1 MQTANE
7 QLRDKTIAH
16 EILLNRYYSNTTKKA
31 MDLLRTVEKDL
42 VNKLKTLDIDSNTT
56 IKQVDKQL
64 ESIRTVLNEGYDL
77 MGRDLLQEMKDAAIY
92 EQEWQNKTIT
102 DAVPIE
108 LNLTM
113 AAPVTLFA
121 AIEDTPF
128 QGKLL
133 KEWIDKLDTESFNS
147 IQSAVRMGLVE
158 GQSYSDITRRI
169 IGTKALQYSD
179 GVMHLNRTK
188 TQALVSTAVAHSTNA
203 ARDEFYKANDDLV
216 KSVQFVATLDMRTTP
231 ICRAKDG
238 QVYPIDAYPRPP
250 LHFRCVLPD
259 THVTP
264 SGSIS
269 YISKRPFNG
278 QVVVI
283 RSSGDNILTV
293 TPNHPIM
300 TDRGFIQAKFLNKGD
315 NLACGFKRNA
325 FISSGNDNQMES
337 SIEDSFN
344 SILRAGKMCAC
355 PVPTTTEDFHNDV
368 SENEISVVLI
378 DLKLADSFIPFI
390 AHQYVK
396 SFFKVRTQST
406 LIFESASRLFN
417 EFIVRHF
424 TATHCGV
431 SFTGKVFDL
440 LRACIVHSGLLL
452 LRAVSRGDAVFSK
465 NGFDSGIRYAE
476 VFSDSFNAD
485 SFVEQ
490 LQNSINID
498 AITDIDSLSADA
510 VLFSNPVDNLFTD
523 TEFDAD
529 FRRVISSV
537 EHFEN
542 VVDLSFC
549 NFSGHVYNLGC
560 DGNVFTA
567 NNIITHNCRSVVTA
581 VLKSWKELGLKEPTA
596 GTRASM
602 DGQVPETETYQT
614 WLAKKDAAF
623 QDEVLGKA
631 RGEMFRNGTT
641 LDRFVDDSG
650 KQYTLEQLRKIEK

>member
-1 MQTANE
+1 MQTANDI
-7 QLRDKTIAH
+7 LRDKTIAH
-16 EILLNRYYSNTTKKA
+16 EIMLNRYYTNTTKKV

-42 VNKLKTLDIDSNTT
+42 VLKLKTLDIDSNTT

-92 EQEWQNKTIT
+92 EQEWQAKTIT
-102 DAVPIE
+102 AAVPIE

-238 QVYPIDAYPRPP
+238 QVYPLTAYPRPP
-250 LHFRCVLPD
+250 LHFR
-259 THVTP
+259 
-264 SGSIS
+264 
-269 YISKRPFNG
+269 
-278 QVVVI
+278 
-283 RSSGDNILTV
+283 
-293 TPNHPIM
+293 
-300 TDRGFIQAKFLNKGD
+300 
-315 NLACGFKRNA
+315 
-325 FISSGNDNQMES
+325 
-337 SIEDSFN
+337 
-344 SILRAGKMCAC
+344 
-355 PVPTTTEDFHNDV
+355 
-368 SENEISVVLI
+368 
-378 DLKLADSFIPFI
+378 
-390 AHQYVK
+390 
-396 SFFKVRTQST
+396 
-406 LIFESASRLFN
+406 
-417 EFIVRHF
+417 
-424 TATHCGV
+424 
-431 SFTGKVFDL
+431 
-440 LRACIVHSGLLL
+440 
-452 LRAVSRGDAVFSK
+452 
-465 NGFDSGIRYAE
+465 
-476 VFSDSFNAD
+476 
-485 SFVEQ
+485 
-490 LQNSINID
+490 
-498 AITDIDSLSADA
+498 
-510 VLFSNPVDNLFTD
+510 
-523 TEFDAD
+523 
-529 FRRVISSV
+529 
-537 EHFEN
+537 
-542 VVDLSFC
+542 
-549 NFSGHVYNLGC
+549 
-560 DGNVFTA
+560 
-567 NNIITHNCRSVVTA
+567 CRSVVTA
-581 VLKSWKELGLKEPTA
+581 VLKSWKELGLKDPKP
-596 GTRASM
+596 GTRSSL
-602 DGQVPETETYQT
+602 DGQIAETETYQT

-650 KQYTLEQLRKIEK
+650 KQYTLEQLKKIEK